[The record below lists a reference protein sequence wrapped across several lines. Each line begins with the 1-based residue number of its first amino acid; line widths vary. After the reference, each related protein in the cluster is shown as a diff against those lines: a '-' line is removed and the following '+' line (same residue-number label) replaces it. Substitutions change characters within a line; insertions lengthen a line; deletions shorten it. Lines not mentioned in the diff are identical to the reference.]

1 MAKKEAAV
9 RSTLDVA
16 KNEAAVR
23 SIHSAGRLA
32 APTSSTFSS
41 TRHSNSNINN
51 VAPVA
56 ALNTSTPCNVDVVT
70 QRGYSAAPTSRACL
84 LVVTKDV
91 KSPGT
96 SIEPVSEVAVTAP
109 NVQ

>member
-1 MAKKEAAV
+1 MAKNEASV

-16 KNEAAVR
+16 NNEAAVR

-32 APTSSTFSS
+32 APTSSTFI
-41 TRHSNSNINN
+41 HSNSNNNN

-56 ALNTSTPCNVDVVT
+56 ALSTSTPCNMDVVT
-70 QRGYSAAPTSRACL
+70 QRGYSAAPTSLACL
-84 LVVTKDV
+84 LVVTKDG

-96 SIEPVSEVAVTAP
+96 SIESV
-109 NVQ
+109 

>member
-1 MAKKEAAV
+1 MAKNEAAV

-23 SIHSAGRLA
+23 STHSAGRLA
-32 APTSSTFSS
+32 APTSSTI
-41 TRHSNSNINN
+41 HSNSNNNN

-56 ALNTSTPCNVDVVT
+56 ALNTSTPCNLDVVT
-70 QRGYSAAPTSRACL
+70 QREYSAAPTSRACL

-96 SIEPVSEVAVTAP
+96 SIEPV
-109 NVQ
+109 

>member
-1 MAKKEAAV
+1 MAKNEASV

-16 KNEAAVR
+16 NNEAAVR

-32 APTSSTFSS
+32 APTSSTFSR
-41 TRHSNSNINN
+41 TIHSNSNNNN

-56 ALNTSTPCNVDVVT
+56 ALSTSTPCNMDVVT
-70 QRGYSAAPTSRACL
+70 QRGYSAAPTSLACL
-84 LVVTKDV
+84 LVVTKDG

-96 SIEPVSEVAVTAP
+96 SIESV
-109 NVQ
+109 